1 MSILFQYES
10 CLRKNEQKIRILYSD
25 IFNLKVK
32 NTFLENN
39 IDILLKKEKE
49 YRLVKEKTGV
59 IVENGTIVYNDRKE
73 NEIFILR
80 TENSNLKNVIIKNEK
95 ELNDLREKNSNEKII
110 HEKQINNLNHKINL
124 LKYKLR
130 QKNQKTKVKSIS
142 NLNINNNNKTEKLR
156 LNFSINNNSLNKD
169 NKELNNN
176 DLNNVA
182 NSKKIIEIK
191 NDKKYKGNQINLDEK
206 KTLIHCQSTGHLN
219 LKNKIINKL
228 KKIKH
233 NENSNVFQA
242 GLNLSN
248 VNKSATQKKL
258 LCLTPHNNND
268 SNNSNNQTFNK
279 NSEYNKHNLIISKKC
294 HIIKNSTSN
303 QNININNNFN
313 EIKIIYKNNPKNNN
327 NVNKT
332 NNTHKKIK
340 NELACSQNN
349 LMNNSCLPNNSAFKI
364 KNINYKNKI
373 MKRTINA
380 NNITTT
386 NCSKNNGYSG
396 INIKRQRNARNNVIE
411 KNNSISNKF
420 SLTSIRRKNTTN
432 SYIKNSKTNLNHSKN
447 SN

>member
-1 MSILFQYES
+1 M
-10 CLRKNEQKIRILYSD
+10 
-25 IFNLKVK
+25 
-32 NTFLENN
+32 
-39 IDILLKKEKE
+39 
-49 YRLVKEKTGV
+49 
-59 IVENGTIVYNDRKE
+59 
-73 NEIFILR
+73 
-80 TENSNLKNVIIKNEK
+80 
-95 ELNDLREKNSNEKII
+95 
-110 HEKQINNLNHKINL
+110 

-248 VNKSATQKKL
+248 VNKSATHKKL